1 MLKPSKP
8 PGTNRA
14 HSYSRTPRRFQTPI
28 TDSLIL
34 HTHRASLTRNRWT
47 NEPVGVIHLS
57 LSTTKSR
64 AVRVDKTIQKRK
76 GNPHSKR
83 QRKRR
88 MHAKAS
94 FECLTKEGRQTHLHR
109 HTQGCANV
117 ARHTKGRRVLKTVI
131 SNSRVIASTYGP
143 TQTVKKKGTRRIA
156 DQVTGLLCLFVQR

>member
-1 MLKPSKP
+1 MRKPARISE
-8 PGTNRA
+8 TNRA
-14 HSYSRTPRRFQTPI
+14 HSYSRRARRSETSR
-28 TDSLIL
+28 TDSFVL

-47 NEPVGVIHLS
+47 NEPVDIIHLS
-57 LSTTKSR
+57 LSATKSR

-76 GNPHSKR
+76 GSPHSKR

-143 TQTVKKKGTRRIA
+143 TQTVKKKGRVA
-156 DQVTGLLCLFVQR
+156 